1 MSVRSFCALNGLEF
15 AYNRQIKHSE
25 NVDHERNERRE
36 RSRSLY
42 LREHTEPLEPK
53 YKTTI
58 ELWLTQIAAESD
70 GTSLPDDL
78 SSEEARRYLIR
89 FLRKRYLD
97 DHKEIYKE
105 LAYK

>member
-15 AYNRQIKHSE
+15 AYNRQIKE
-25 NVDHERNERRE
+25 VLKTLTTNERRE

-58 ELWLTQIAAESD
+58 ELWLTQIMDAERISD
-70 GTSLPDDL
+70 NIGPDTSESQNRNEPNDYD
-78 SSEEARRYLIR
+78 SDSR
-89 FLRKRYLD
+89 D
-97 DHKEIYKE
+97 SN
-105 LAYK
+105 